1 LTLASQIF
9 RLADTVSHA
18 GRALYNEWKSR
29 PPRQRALAATGL
41 ALAAASLILLINSDP
56 ACTNRADAE
65 QRLAELMQDL
75 QQQTSDSRLTLEA
88 LANRVTDINA
98 AATEF
103 ERTSDAH
110 AYCEALDSIR

>member
-29 PPRQRALAATGL
+29 PPHQRALAATGL
-41 ALAAASLILLINSDP
+41 ALAAASLIL
-56 ACTNRADAE
+56 

-88 LANRVTDINA
+88 LADRITDINA

-110 AYCEALDSIR
+110 AYCEALDRIR

>member
-1 LTLASQIF
+1 VADHATMLAIQEAAIAHPAERF
-9 RLADTVSHA
+9 RLDV
-18 GRALYNEWKSR
+18 
-29 PPRQRALAATGL
+29 
-41 ALAAASLILLINSDP
+41 AAASLILLINRAP

-110 AYCEALDSIR
+110 AYCEALDRIR